1 MAYAYTA
8 DPSGFAC
15 IGLLVFFLHA
25 LLQMVNHE
33 IEKQKKEKKVTWD
46 WIFVFDVKD
55 EDFEGDNDVQ
65 RCVHAERARAAAMA
79 RVSRA

>member
-55 EDFEGDNDVQ
+55 EDFEGANEVQ
-65 RCVHAERARAAAMA
+65 KCV
-79 RVSRA
+79 

>member
-1 MAYAYTA
+1 MAYSADYT
-8 DPSGFAC
+8 GFIC
-15 IGLLVFFLHA
+15 IAVLVFFLHA
-25 LLQMVNHE
+25 LLQMVNYT
-33 IEKQKKEKKVTWD
+33 IEKHKKEKKVTWD
-46 WIFVFDVKD
+46 WVFVFDVKD